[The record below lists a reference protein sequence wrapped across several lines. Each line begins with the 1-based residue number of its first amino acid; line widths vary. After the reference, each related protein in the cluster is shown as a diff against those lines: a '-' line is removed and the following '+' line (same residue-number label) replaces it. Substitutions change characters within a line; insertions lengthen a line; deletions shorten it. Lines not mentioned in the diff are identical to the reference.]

1 MNQNFD
7 YRNKRVLIV
16 DDQRAFQIMLKTM
29 LLNFGA
35 KDVTHVGS
43 AEDALKLCRHNTYDL
58 LLVDYNLGS
67 GLNGRQLFETLKM
80 DNLLPIHT
88 VFFLVTGD
96 NSKAIVLSAIQMTPD
111 DYLMKPFSQNE
122 LNLRIQ
128 KAFNKKEALLPIY
141 QAIKDDDFA
150 QAMEECDNAIIY
162 SARYRNFCRLFKAEL
177 LIEKEK
183 YAEARTILEEFIEDH
198 PHTQAQLL
206 LGRVYYLEKNYQQ
219 AIPLL
224 SDIIKYNPMLLDGYD
239 WLAHCFRD
247 GGDSEKALQI
257 VQRAI
262 KHSHLS
268 LERQGLLAELALDTN
283 MNAIAKEAFFAILM
297 QTKNT
302 IHQAPQHLINYVQAI
317 ILVAKNEED
326 KFKQGRLLQEISGL
340 FHRSSQQHPYV
351 EEDELLA
358 LEGYSLASIHNVK
371 GNQVKA
377 KHTLLKSNEAYLTEP
392 EGTPEWLGPQ
402 LVNLLVELEE
412 FEFAEKV
419 QPYIQH
425 SNVHSEK
432 LLASISG
439 EEDSKEVQFQHHN
452 KLGIEAFTE
461 GKLDVALQ
469 HFETALSIAPL
480 NTGAALNK
488 VQVCIALLVKVERP
502 WPEVTRKIADT
513 FTELENF
520 PLSEQQAE
528 RKAELRKEFNIQ
540 RMQEKKRAN
549 KM

>member
-43 AEDALKLCRHNTYDL
+43 AEDALKLCRNDSYDL

-67 GLNGRQLFETLKM
+67 GLNGRQLFEALKVN
-80 DNLLPIHT
+80 NLLPIHT

-96 NSKAIVLSAIQMTPD
+96 NSKAIVLSAIQMSPD

-141 QAIKDDDFA
+141 QAIKDNDFT
-150 QAMEECDNAIIY
+150 QTMDECDNAIIY

-183 YAEARTILEEFIEDH
+183 YADARIILEDFIEDH

-224 SDIIKYNPMLLDGYD
+224 SDIVKYTPMLLEGYD

-247 GGDSEKALQI
+247 GGDSEKALDI

-268 LERQGLLAELALDTN
+268 LDRQGLLAELALDTN
-283 MNAIAKEAFFAILM
+283 MPAIAKEAFFAILM

-302 IHQAPQHLINYVQAI
+302 IHQDPQHLINYVQAI
-317 ILVAKNEED
+317 ILVAKSEED
-326 KFKQGRLLQEISGL
+326 QFKQGRLLQEISGL

-377 KHTLLKSNEAYLTEP
+377 KHMLLKSNEAYLIEP
-392 EGTPEWLGPQ
+392 EETPEWLGPQ
-402 LVNLLVELEE
+402 LANLLIELEE
-412 FEFAEKV
+412 FEFAEKLE
-419 QPYIQH
+419 PYIQH
-425 SNVHSEK
+425 NNKHSEK
-432 LLASISG
+432 LLACISG
-439 EEDSKEVQFQHHN
+439 KEDSKEVEFKHHN

-461 GKLDVALQ
+461 NKLEVALK

-488 VQVCIALLVKVERP
+488 IQVCLALLAKIERP
-502 WPEVTRKIADT
+502 WPEITKKISETLA
-513 FTELENF
+513 ELEDF

-528 RKAELRKEFNIQ
+528 RKTELKKEFNIQ
-540 RMQEKKRAN
+540 RMHEKKRFSR
-549 KM
+549 

>member
-1 MNQNFD
+1 MNKNFD
-7 YRNKRVLIV
+7 YRHKRVLIV

-29 LLNFGA
+29 LINFGA

-43 AEDALKLCRHNTYDL
+43 AEDALKQCRNNTFDL

-67 GLNGRQLFETLKM
+67 GINGRQLFEALKM
-80 DNLLPIHT
+80 DKLLPIHT

-128 KAFNKKEALLPIY
+128 KAFNKKDALLPIY
-141 QAIKDDDFA
+141 QAIKNNDFA
-150 QAMEECDNAIIY
+150 QAMDECDNVIIY
-162 SARYRNFCRLFKAEL
+162 SARFRNYCRLFKAEL
-177 LIEKEK
+177 LIEKEM
-183 YAEARTILEEFIEDH
+183 YAEARTILEDFIEDH

-206 LGRVYYLEKNYQQ
+206 LGRVYYLEKKYQQ

-224 SDIIKYNPMLLDGYD
+224 TEIIKYNPMILDGYD
-239 WLAHCFRD
+239 WLAQCFKD
-247 GGDSEKALQI
+247 GGDTEKALEI

-268 LERQGLLAELALDTN
+268 LDRQGLLAELALDTN
-283 MNAIAKEAFFAILM
+283 MNTIAKEAFFAILM

-302 IHQAPQHLINYVQAI
+302 IHQNPQHLINYVQAI
-317 ILVAKNEED
+317 ILVAKHEED
-326 KFKQGRLLQEISGL
+326 GFKQGRLLQEISGL

-351 EEDELLA
+351 EEGELLA

-377 KHTLLKSNEAYLTEP
+377 KNTLLKSNEAYFVEP
-392 EGTPEWLGPQ
+392 EATPEWLGPQ
-402 LVNLLVELEE
+402 LVNLLAELEE
-412 FEFAEKV
+412 FELADKLR
-419 QPYIQH
+419 PYIEQGD
-425 SNVHSEK
+425 VHSEK

-439 EEDSKEVQFQHHN
+439 VEDSKEIKFQHHN
-452 KLGIEAFTE
+452 KLGIDAFTE
-461 GKLDVALQ
+461 GNLEVSLE
-469 HFETALSIAPL
+469 HFETALAIAPL

-488 VQVCIALLVKVERP
+488 VQVCLALLVKIERP
-502 WPEVTRKIADT
+502 WPEITKKISDT
-513 FTELENF
+513 LIELENF

-540 RMQEKKRAN
+540 RMQAKKRAN
-549 KM
+549 N

>member
-1 MNQNFD
+1 MNHNFD

-29 LLNFGA
+29 LINFGA

-43 AEDALKLCRHNTYDL
+43 AEDALKLCRHDSFDL

-67 GLNGRQLFETLKM
+67 GINGRQLFETLKA

-128 KAFNKKEALLPIY
+128 KAFNKKDALLPIY
-141 QAIKDDDFA
+141 KAIKDGDFN
-150 QAMEECDNAIIY
+150 QVMTECDNAIIY

-177 LIEKEK
+177 LIEKEM
-183 YAEARTILEEFIEDH
+183 YTQARTILEEFIEDH

-224 SDIIKYNPMLLDGYD
+224 SDIIKYNPMILDSYD
-239 WLAHCFRD
+239 WLAQCFKD
-247 GGDSEKALQI
+247 GGDSEKALDI

-268 LERQGLLAELALDTN
+268 LSRQGLLAELALDTN
-283 MNAIAKEAFFAILM
+283 MNAVAKEAFFAILM

-302 IHQAPQHLINYVQAI
+302 IHQDPQHLINYVQSI
-317 ILVAKNEED
+317 ILVAKNED
-326 KFKQGRLLQEISGL
+326 DRFKQGRLLQEISGL

-351 EEDELLA
+351 EEGELLA

-377 KHTLLKSNEAYLTEP
+377 KSTLLKSNESYLTEP
-392 EGTPEWLGPQ
+392 EDTPEWLGPQ
-402 LVNLLVELEE
+402 LANLLTELEE
-412 FEFAEKV
+412 FELAEKLK
-419 QPYIQH
+419 PYIQQG
-425 SNVHSEK
+425 SNHSEQ

-439 EEDSKEVQFQHHN
+439 VEDAKEIKFKHHN
-452 KLGIEAFTE
+452 KLGIDAFTE
-461 GKLDVALQ
+461 GTLEVALQ

-480 NTGAALNK
+480 NSGAALNK

-502 WPEVTRKIADT
+502 WPEITKKISDT
-513 FTELENF
+513 LIELENF

-528 RKAELRKEFNIQ
+528 RKAELKKEFNIQ
-540 RMQEKKRAN
+540 RMREKKRAAR
-549 KM
+549 